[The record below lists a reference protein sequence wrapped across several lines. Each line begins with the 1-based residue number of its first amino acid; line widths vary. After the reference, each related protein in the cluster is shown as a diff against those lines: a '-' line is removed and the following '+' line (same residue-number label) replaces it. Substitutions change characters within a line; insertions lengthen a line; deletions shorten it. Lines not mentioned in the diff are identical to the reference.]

1 MANSFKK
8 RIAGSVGTTLTDVY
22 VANSGVQATVLGM
35 SVANILTSPVSANV
49 KVYNATG
56 ANSAFIV
63 RNAAIATGGTLIT
76 IGGDQKLI
84 LEPGDKIQV
93 QMSAASAGDVIVSV
107 LEIT

>member
-8 RIAGSVGTTLTDVY
+8 RIAGSVGTTVRDVY
-22 VANSGVQATVLGM
+22 VAGAGVQATVIGM
-35 SVANILTSPVSANV
+35 TVANIVTSPVSANV
-49 KVYNATG
+49 IVYNATG
-56 ANSAFIV
+56 ANSAFLV
-63 RNAAIATGGTLIT
+63 RNATIATGGTLIT
-76 IGGDQKLI
+76 IGGDQKLV

>member
-22 VANSGVQATVLGM
+22 VAPASTQSTVIGM
-35 SVANILTSPVSANV
+35 SVANIITSPVSANV
-49 KVYNATG
+49 VVYNAAG
-56 ANSAFIV
+56 SNSAFIV
-63 RNAAIATGGTLIT
+63 RNAAIATGGSLIT
-76 IGGDQKLI
+76 IGGDQKLV

-93 QMSAASAGDVIVSV
+93 QMSAATSGDVIVSV